1 MKDVLI
7 PLAAAFA
14 LIVLEAV
21 VATINDIREDREQ
34 MKGALMCCKTC
45 KYHEHETVS
54 DGWVCV
60 NTDSSH
66 CTDWTDDD
74 MGCREWKEKT

>member
-1 MKDVLI
+1 MIDVLK

-34 MKGALMCCKTC
+34 YGERQTPEAPRRSDRKDSGA
-45 KYHEHETVS
+45 
-54 DGWVCV
+54 CV
-60 NTDSSH
+60 DIRQ
-66 CTDWTDDD
+66 D
-74 MGCREWKEKT
+74 EP